1 MAVSKELLDSVKLYC
16 KIDFDFED
24 DIIKEMIESAQ
35 EQICFAIEEG
45 STSVGKWRFKYHP
58 STTIAG

>member
-45 STSVGKWRFKYHP
+45 STADTFKER
-58 STTIAG
+58 SWV